1 MKPKKY
7 KCKDCDKSFAAW
19 KSLTMHNHI
28 HKGLTKCPICGA
40 VLSRTANLKRHMK
53 LKHEVKPDMAS
64 NKWSQCQICKLVITS
79 VNLWR
84 HMRTQHTNQEP
95 KRCNRCNK
103 KFKNKYSL
111 REHVRM
117 AHENKTSSPGAST
130 SQPQTSQSLPQ
141 QPTLS
146 TTTAIRD
153 SLVAAMGPVL
163 DESGADHSSGDVEGS
178 AAGLAV
184 LSAAQLA
191 AAATMKLF

>member
-1 MKPKKY
+1 MNIV
-7 KCKDCDKSFAAW
+7 S
-19 KSLTMHNHI
+19 
-28 HKGLTKCPICGA
+28 
-40 VLSRTANLKRHMK
+40 
-53 LKHEVKPDMAS
+53 S

-117 AHENKTSSPGAST
+117 AHENKTSPTAST